1 MLNFILG
8 FVVTLGVLA
17 AFLVGLGV
25 CANLAKGGNEREGL
39 RADLGGD
46 RAHRPH

>member
-17 AFLVGLGV
+17 AFLVGLGL
-25 CANLAKGGNEREGL
+25 CADWAKNERGEGL
-39 RADLGGD
+39 RADLGG
-46 RAHRPH
+46 HRPHRPH